1 MSDKS
6 NIDLNNPQVDAQEPS
21 AQKDEEPILCP
32 HCKRT
37 ASKGIK
43 CKGICVADS
52 DY

>member
-1 MSDKS
+1 MTFFVETDK
-6 NIDLNNPQVDAQEPS
+6 NNSIKNSESSQEMT
-21 AQKDEEPILCP
+21 DNPILCN

-37 ASKGIK
+37 ATNGIK